1 MDVTAI
7 MEKTVKNTGGV
18 AALQKN
24 LKKIQKILYHS
35 DVMLGF
41 DNEIRM
47 LCYIL
52 LRINLHC
59 SLAFQLVCLQF
70 LDLFVK
76 TLELLV
82 LLAPIRSVLAFVLV

>member
-7 MEKTVKNTGGV
+7 MEKTVKNTGGI

-24 LKKIQKILYHS
+24 LKKIQKILYHRN
-35 DVMLGF
+35 VVFRLYL
-41 DNEIRM
+41 EIRM

-59 SLAFQLVCLQF
+59 TLAL
-70 LDLFVK
+70 
-76 TLELLV
+76 
-82 LLAPIRSVLAFVLV
+82 

>member
-7 MEKTVKNTGGV
+7 TLGQPVLPGRLPFSKPKVNWLLQEKTVKNTEGV
-18 AALQKN
+18 AVLQKN

-59 SLAFQLVCLQF
+59 TLAL
-70 LDLFVK
+70 
-76 TLELLV
+76 
-82 LLAPIRSVLAFVLV
+82 

>member
-1 MDVTAI
+1 MYAYLFPFQYDI
-7 MEKTVKNTGGV
+7 NII
-18 AALQKN
+18 L
-24 LKKIQKILYHS
+24 LPYKKISKKSKKILYHS

-59 SLAFQLVCLQF
+59 TLAL
-70 LDLFVK
+70 
-76 TLELLV
+76 
-82 LLAPIRSVLAFVLV
+82 